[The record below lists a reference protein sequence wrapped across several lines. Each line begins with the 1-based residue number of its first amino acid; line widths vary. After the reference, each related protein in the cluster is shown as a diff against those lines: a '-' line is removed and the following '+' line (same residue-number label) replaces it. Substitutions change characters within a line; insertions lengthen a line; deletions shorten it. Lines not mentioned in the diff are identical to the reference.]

1 MKMDILLT
9 VTPYH
14 PDLNPIGLIW
24 ATVKRK
30 VATRNTNFKI
40 NDTWKLAEEEFALIT
55 ADQWKKRCRHVI
67 DIEKAYMDNKQ
78 IVDVRTEELII
89 NLTEDSSPRALS
101 SNNRL

>member
-1 MKMDILLT
+1 
-9 VTPYH
+9 
-14 PDLNPIGLIW
+14 
-24 ATVKRK
+24 VKRK

-89 NLTEDSSPRALS
+89 NLTEDSSVEDFS
-101 SNNRL
+101 FSDDND